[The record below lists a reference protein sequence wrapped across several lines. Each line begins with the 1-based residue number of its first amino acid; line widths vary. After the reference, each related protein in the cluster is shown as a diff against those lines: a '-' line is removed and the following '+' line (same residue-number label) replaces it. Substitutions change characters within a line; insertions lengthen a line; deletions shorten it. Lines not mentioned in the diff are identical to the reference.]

1 MVNYAL
7 YVSEKSVQIYIY
19 IYDDVELFQI
29 SRIQYRNDQYVSRG
43 NVPLFFQSSRFQGFS
58 DFPNSVI
65 VDTCSIVCTISSNVI
80 AFRLQ
85 YHRQHSLYRG
95 RDTTYYLMHFSFAS
109 LTSLISNKVKLQ
121 LVLSR

>member
-1 MVNYAL
+1 MANYAL

-29 SRIQYRNDQYVSRG
+29 SRIQYRNDQYVSRD

-95 RDTTYYLMHFSFAS
+95 RDT
-109 LTSLISNKVKLQ
+109 I
-121 LVLSR
+121 

>member
-19 IYDDVELFQI
+19 MMMWSLFRI

-65 VDTCSIVCTISSNVI
+65 VDTCSIVCT
-80 AFRLQ
+80 F
-85 YHRQHSLYRG
+85 HR
-95 RDTTYYLMHFSFAS
+95 T
-109 LTSLISNKVKLQ
+109 
-121 LVLSR
+121 